1 LTVVERA
8 GYVRHRLSKT
18 TSRAVSDALGEP
30 DDDASGSD
38 GIIRQRWVCRAL
50 IRYELEVAMT
60 GHDALTRSVL
70 ADQVKE
76 RLLEGILDGSY
87 PPDSRII
94 ETAVA
99 KDLGTS
105 QAPVREALRGLEALG
120 IVEIIP
126 FRGARVRRLDTSELL
141 EAYVVR
147 SAIEVLG
154 ARLAMARLTDDD
166 VEALQR
172 IGEDMRRAAEA
183 GDGRELAVIDASLHE
198 KLIELAGNSTLI
210 RVWRSLEPISRTYI
224 TLVGPGSDPMW
235 TAGLHDPILD
245 AIAKRDTE
253 AVVHAIESHFDEVR
267 ERLAG
272 HIAEV
277 AEQQSRGA
285 GSTAPASS

>member
-1 LTVVERA
+1 M
-8 GYVRHRLSKT
+8 
-18 TSRAVSDALGEP
+18 
-30 DDDASGSD
+30 SGP
-38 GIIRQRWVCRAL
+38 
-50 IRYELEVAMT
+50 
-60 GHDALTRSVL
+60 DALTRSVL

-76 RLLEGILDGSY
+76 RLLEAILDGSY
-87 PPDSRII
+87 PPDSRIV

-126 FRGARVRRLDTSELL
+126 FRGARVRRLDTAELL

-166 VEALQR
+166 VAALHR

-183 GDGRELAVIDASLHE
+183 GDGRALAIVDASLHE
-198 KLIELAGNSTLI
+198 KLIQLAGNSTLL
-210 RVWRSLEPISRTYI
+210 RVWRSLEPMSRTYI
-224 TLVGPGSDPMW
+224 TLFGPGSDPKW
-235 TAGLHDPILD
+235 TAALHDPILD
-245 AIAKRDTE
+245 AIEARDTE
-253 AVVHAIESHFDEVR
+253 AVVQAIESHFGEVR

-272 HIAEV
+272 HLTEV
-277 AEQQSRGA
+277 ADQQTRGGEPEA
-285 GSTAPASS
+285 TATS